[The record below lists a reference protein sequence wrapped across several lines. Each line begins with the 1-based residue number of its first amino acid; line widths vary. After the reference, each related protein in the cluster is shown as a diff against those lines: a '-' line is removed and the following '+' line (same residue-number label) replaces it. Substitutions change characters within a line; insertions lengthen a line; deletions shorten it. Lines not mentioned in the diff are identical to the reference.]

1 VAEVVDRRRAGG
13 EEVKRLAS
21 IVTIAVGLAALAGAC
36 KKGATPAAE
45 AAKSADPPAAAPAVP
60 STATPPAPAVKA
72 PAGPEPKLPPMVL
85 DGIDLEADARARFF
99 ALYDKLPSP
108 CGKPQNLHA
117 AVDTDPTCKRAPF
130 AARWVAHMLT
140 LANVEDE
147 QMVELFGQRYKRQEP
162 FAFDLAGVSHVGGD
176 PKTAKITMVEFFD
189 YGCPHCKAHVPV
201 MDKLLE
207 KFGKNLVLYYMNFPI
222 GGWKTS
228 EPAAQAALA
237 ADRQGKFDAFHHA
250 LFDAQGHQEAD
261 DVRAVAKKV
270 GLDMTRFEADWKD
283 PKIAA
288 MVKAQREQGV
298 KANLQ
303 STPMIWVN
311 GREYLGVPEPS
322 WLSDAIA
329 EELAAQAK

>member
-1 VAEVVDRRRAGG
+1 
-13 EEVKRLAS
+13 VKRLAR
-21 IVTIAVGLAALAGAC
+21 IVTVVGLVGLVGLATLAGAC
-36 KKGATPAAE
+36 GKKGVTPTAE
-45 AAKSADPPAAAPAVP
+45 AAKSDGPAAPAP
-60 STATPPAPAVKA
+60 SIATPVAQAVKP
-72 PAGPEPKLPPMVL
+72 PAGPEPKLPVMVL
-85 DGIDLEADARARFF
+85 DGIELDAEARARFF
-99 ALYDKLPSP
+99 ALYEKLPSP
-108 CGKPQNLHA
+108 CGKAQSLHA
-117 AVDTDPTCKRAPF
+117 AVDSDATCKRAPF

-140 LANVEDE
+140 LGKIEDE

-162 FAFDLAGVSHVGGD
+162 FAFDLTGVSHTGGD
-176 PKTAKITMVEFFD
+176 PRTTKLTLVEFFD

-201 MDKLLE
+201 MDALQKQY
-207 KFGKNLVLYYMNFPI
+207 GKDLVVYYMNFPI

-250 LFDAQGHQEAD
+250 LFAAQPHQEAD

-270 GLDMTRFEADWKD
+270 GLDMTRFEVDWKD
-283 PKIAA
+283 PAIAA

-303 STPMIWVN
+303 STPMIWIN
-311 GREYLGVPEPS
+311 GREYLGVPDPA

-329 EELAAQAK
+329 EEQAAQAK